1 MDKLQILVG
10 SQITIA
16 DMEGNVLITFHGDY
30 NNLIMA
36 NVVLEAIKEDFR
48 KESNGWRTQGEEK
61 S

>member
-36 NVVLEAIKEDFR
+36 NVVLEAIEEDFR
-48 KESNGWRTQGEEK
+48 KDSNADV
-61 S
+61 

>member
-1 MDKLQILVG
+1 MDKLQILAG
-10 SQITIA
+10 THITIA
-16 DMEGNVLITFHGDY
+16 DSDGDALITFHGDY